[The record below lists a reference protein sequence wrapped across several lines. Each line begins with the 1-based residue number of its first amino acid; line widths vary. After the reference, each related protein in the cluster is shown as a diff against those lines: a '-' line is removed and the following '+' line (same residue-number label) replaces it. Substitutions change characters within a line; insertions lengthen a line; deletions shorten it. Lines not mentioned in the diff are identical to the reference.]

1 MKKEKLIRVTFVLV
15 LAMWVLSIV
24 VPVVVVSVVVV
35 THQLSSIR
43 KDKQEKKEVATN
55 KILVLMEKA
64 YYEGQK
70 DYAEGDT
77 RVKLDSDSCYVW
89 VKSPWD
95 SGTPAKFNPKER

>member
-15 LAMWVLSIV
+15 LAVWVLSIV
-24 VPVVVVSVVVV
+24 VPV
-35 THQLSSIR
+35 
-43 KDKQEKKEVATN
+43 AAN

>member
-24 VPVVVVSVVVV
+24 VPV
-35 THQLSSIR
+35 
-43 KDKQEKKEVATN
+43 AAN